1 MDQHAG
7 FCRILRR
14 EWRQLGLQSGLEA
27 ERLRFFG
34 DRHRPRDIACRS
46 GQKSRVWCHVS
57 GHFHKLAPYMD
68 SVSSSHHAPQPIS
81 WRKLPPN
88 LGEGLVRFYDA
99 RAGLPEV
106 VDQPPSEHFREKGAA
121 VWVLVH
127 FPSRRWFAVKS
138 KKAALSILDD
148 IKAGKENPALEKFR
162 LSPAKASR
170 SAPAPA
176 SKVPVENPAGE
187 SEAPGDTAPQEN
199 TSEAPANK
207 AFTEVPEGLDFDKAM
222 KLVFPVGRITKR
234 LEMLLTAS
242 TSIYSKDGIY
252 CGERE
257 EYQVQLQALKTLIEY
272 HQGRPN
278 EKEKVKEVKPPL
290 SIEELRRKMVMSDEY
305 RAGFEE
311 MVKQCAA
318 EAELRRKEEKN
329 ALKSA

>member
-1 MDQHAG
+1 
-7 FCRILRR
+7 
-14 EWRQLGLQSGLEA
+14 
-27 ERLRFFG
+27 
-34 DRHRPRDIACRS
+34 
-46 GQKSRVWCHVS
+46 
-57 GHFHKLAPYMD
+57 MD
-68 SVSSSHHAPQPIS
+68 SVSSTPHAPQPIS

-99 RAGLPEV
+99 RLGLPEV
-106 VDQPPSEHFREKGAA
+106 LDQPPAAKFQEKGAA

-127 FPSRRWFAVKS
+127 FPSRRWFAVKA

-148 IKAGKENPALEKFR
+148 IKAGKENKELEKFR
-162 LSPAKASR
+162 LEPPKASR

-176 SKVPVENPAGE
+176 SKKPVASPEGE
-187 SEAPGDTAPQEN
+187 SEDPAA
-199 TSEAPANK
+199 APAQESASDAPTPK

-242 TSIYSKDGIY
+242 TPIYSKDGIY

-311 MVKQCAA
+311 MVKQCAV
-318 EAELRRKEEKN
+318 EAGQRREQQK
-329 ALKSA
+329 AGAKSA